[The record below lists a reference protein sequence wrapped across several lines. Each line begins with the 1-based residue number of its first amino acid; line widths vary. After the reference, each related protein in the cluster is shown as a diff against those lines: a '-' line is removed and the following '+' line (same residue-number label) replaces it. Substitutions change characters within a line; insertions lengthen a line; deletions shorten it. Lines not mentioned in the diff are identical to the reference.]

1 MINWI
6 KSIFKR
12 NNNPYRNRKP
22 ILMLLIDSYFEQRSM
37 RGYIRE
43 NGMCNILMQRPSK
56 GLMKRYGLSYDDSLE
71 VWAIIEKYVNGD
83 LIEKPLP

>member
-12 NNNPYRNRKP
+12 SDNPYKQHKSV
-22 ILMLLIDSYFEQRSM
+22 LMALIDSYFEQRSM

-43 NGMCNILMQRPSK
+43 NGKCDN
-56 GLMKRYGLSYDDSLE
+56 LE
-71 VWAIIEKYVNGD
+71 VWAIMEKYVNGD
-83 LIEKPLP
+83 LIEKPKP